1 MAHGAVRRGAAPTR
15 AGHAVSPT
23 PCETQGSRARV
34 GGRAP
39 GSCVWLPCGFSLHQ
53 RTASRWGAGAGL
65 GVECATPNV
74 LLGTRVIVRCRP
86 SGRGRSQR
94 GASPPFSCRDRS
106 GTPRGGRPSCTGG
119 KTHAHHQSQGWG
131 EPSAQQTRLNTRRP
145 HVPVAVPGACS
156 QTLGPGCASGSRF
169 LREPRGPGTPRPAAA
184 HTRDPQSRPAR
195 LRSRPSRLLAEPRQ
209 SGCRAADPRRRGSP
223 APSRG
228 EPHAP

>member
-1 MAHGAVRRGAAPTR
+1 MAGRRA
-15 AGHAVSPT
+15 AVSGCPVAS
-23 PCETQGSRARV
+23 PCTRGQQAGEGGGSRA
-34 GGRAP
+34 GGGMRHP
-39 GSCVWLPCGFSLHQ
+39 
-53 RTASRWGAGAGL
+53 
-65 GVECATPNV
+65 ECAAWHEGYREV
-74 LLGTRVIVRCRP
+74 QALGTRQEP
-86 SGRGRSQR
+86 AGRVTP
-94 GASPPFSCRDRS
+94 PPFSCRDRS
-106 GTPRGGRPSCTGG
+106 GIPWGGRPSCTGG